1 MRPRGLLLLLVGL
14 ALLGTAWVFST
25 PPGSAPDEPAQ
36 YLRALGISEGRW
48 LGPREPLGPA
58 DLANLKTG
66 GWRAAQQA
74 WIDHDRRGVVVPA
87 SLSPPGEPCIG
98 SAGGGGSCTEVSY
111 TGDYSPLAYLLP
123 AVGISA
129 AHVWNTALLVSRVV
143 SLLQVLAFLFLALIL
158 TGPTPGWRTVGLL
171 VASTPMVL
179 FVGAMMN
186 PNGLEIAANLA
197 FIAALL
203 KLRRDPGGFPGWA
216 WIALI
221 ASGAVTILAWQLGP
235 FFMVADIAVW
245 AALMGIAGLRALFA
259 IRGPHVLAAA
269 ATAAAAV
276 GLFLAWGGTAGTLHS
291 TVTFA
296 SPISALHAGLG
307 QLGPALKGAV
317 GNFGVLNVPL
327 PGLMIGCWWL
337 AVILLF
343 AAALWLGTRRERIA
357 LMLAAVLGL
366 GFPVAFFAF
375 SYRLSGFGIQGRYI
389 LPILAVAPMLA
400 GDAIDGA
407 RSRRVEVRVAGLWR
421 PCLVGF
427 ALFQLI
433 AWWINAHH
441 YAPSGLLAGAGPWS
455 PPLGWRL
462 WLVVAIVGAAAL
474 VSTAS
479 RPRSNRVE

>member
-1 MRPRGLLLLLVGL
+1 V
-14 ALLGTAWVFST
+14 AVS
-25 PPGSAPDEPAQ
+25 
-36 YLRALGISEGRW
+36 
-48 LGPREPLGPA
+48 
-58 DLANLKTG
+58 
-66 GWRAAQQA
+66 
-74 WIDHDRRGVVVPA
+74 A

-98 SAGGGGSCTEVSY
+98 SAGAGGSCTEVSY

-129 AHVWNTALLVSRVV
+129 AHAWNAALLVSRVV
-143 SLLQVLAFLFLALIL
+143 SLLQVLAFLLLALIL
-158 TGPTPGWRTVGLL
+158 TGPRLGWRTVGLL
-171 VASTPMVL
+171 VATTPMVL

-221 ASGAVTILAWQLGP
+221 ASGAATVLAWQLGP
-235 FFMVADIAVW
+235 FFVVADIAVW
-245 AALMGIAGLRALFA
+245 AALMGIDGSRALFA
-259 IRGPHVLAAA
+259 IRGSQLL
-269 ATAAAAV
+269 TAAGVTTAAV
-276 GLFLAWGGTAGTLHS
+276 GLFLAWGGAAGTLHS

-296 SPISALHAGLG
+296 SPLSALHAGLR

-327 PGLMIGCWWL
+327 PALMIGCWWL

-343 AAALWLGTRRERIA
+343 AAGVSLGTRRERVA
-357 LMLAAVLGL
+357 LVLAAVLGL

-389 LPILAVAPMLA
+389 LPILAITPMLA
-400 GDAIDGA
+400 GDAIEGA
-407 RSRRVEVRVAGLWR
+407 RSRQVQVRVAGLWR

-441 YAPSGLLAGAGPWS
+441 YAPSGLLAGAGVWS

-462 WLVVAIVGAAAL
+462 WLVVAVVGAAAVAL
-474 VSTAS
+474 AAAVAVPPSSVRRHGRGRIGSIKLRAG
-479 RPRSNRVE
+479 